1 MGTFFGGI
9 VSLVV
14 GIWLWTLTIA
24 GHQLFR
30 LFLKA
35 LAAAV
40 PFCLV
45 LVGVVAIIAGFSSIK
60 EKVTEKKEPAAPAE
74 EKK

>member
-1 MGTFFGGI
+1 MLTFIGGI
-9 VSLVV
+9 VALVV
-14 GIWLWTLTIA
+14 GAWLWTLTIA

-35 LAAAV
+35 LAAVV

-45 LVGVVAIIAGFSSIK
+45 MIGIVGIIAGISSIK
-60 EKVTEKKEPAAPAE
+60 EKAAEKKEPAPE

>member
-1 MGTFFGGI
+1 VLTFIGGV
-9 VSLVV
+9 VSLAA
-14 GIWLWTLTIA
+14 GICLWNSTIA

-35 LAAAV
+35 LAASV

-45 LVGVVAIIAGFSSIK
+45 IIGLVAIVAGISSMK
-60 EKVTEKKEPAAPAE
+60 EKAAEKK
-74 EKK
+74 

>member
-1 MGTFFGGI
+1 MLTFIGGV
-9 VSLVV
+9 VSLLV

-35 LAAAV
+35 LAAVV

-45 LVGVVAIIAGFSSIK
+45 LIGIVAIIAGISSIR
-60 EKVTEKKEPAAPAE
+60 EKVAEKKETPAE

>member
-1 MGTFFGGI
+1 MLTFIGGVI
-9 VSLVV
+9 SLAL
-14 GIWLWTLTIA
+14 GAWLWTISIH

-35 LAAAV
+35 LAATV

-45 LVGVVAIIAGFSSIK
+45 MLGVVAIIAGISSMK
-60 EKVTEKKEPAAPAE
+60 EKAE
-74 EKK
+74 EKKEAPAAEKK